1 MRTVIFGGSFNPPH
15 AGHISA
21 ALSAVR
27 ELEPDRFIVMPD
39 YEAPHKKMADGSPEP
54 AQRLELCRIAFGSIP
69 GVEVSD
75 LEINRGGRSYTIDTL
90 TTLRELYPDDE
101 FTLIVGSDMLLGF
114 DKCWYR
120 FDDILKLTSLAV
132 CSREGN
138 DLEALEQH
146 SDYLRREYGANIT
159 ILLNHEAIVESS
171 TEIRLQLASGQC
183 PDSLPDGVWKYICEH
198 GLYGV
203 T

>member
-21 ALSAVR
+21 ALSAAR
-27 ELEPDRFIVMPD
+27 ELEPDRFLIMPD

-54 AQRLELCRIAFGSIP
+54 IQRLELCRIAFGGIP
-69 GVEVSD
+69 GVEISD

-90 TTLRELYPDDE
+90 TDLHEMYPEDE
-101 FTLIVGSDMLLGF
+101 FSLIIGSDMLLSF

-120 FDDILKLTSLAV
+120 FEDILKLCSLAV

-138 DLEALEQH
+138 DLEALEEH
-146 SDYLRREYGANIT
+146 SDYLRREYGADIR
-159 ILLNHEAIVESS
+159 ILLSHEAVVESS
-171 TEIRLQLASGQC
+171 TEIRRLLAEGQH
-183 PDSLPDGVWKYICEH
+183 PPSLPDEVWNYIRKNR
-198 GLYGV
+198 LYGAR
-203 T
+203 